1 MRCFSITDLPAGV
14 NSEVFPHSKTFRQYS
29 DADVAR
35 ACRLA
40 LRAVE
45 RAEARAARAAQRFCV
60 QNFWMVAL

>member
-14 NSEVFPHSKTFRQYS
+14 NSEVFPHSKTFRRYS

-35 ACRLA
+35 ACRLG

-45 RAEARAARAAQRFCV
+45 RAEA
-60 QNFWMVAL
+60 